1 MDYSLEFESKDIDVD
16 DLRITTFANASL
28 ADRLPSRYS
37 ISGHAVFIANALV
50 L

>member
-1 MDYSLEFESKDIDVD
+1 MDYSLEFGGKDINVD

-28 ADRLPSRYS
+28 ADRLPSRHS
-37 ISGHAVFIANALV
+37 IGSHAVFVASAPV